1 MPSLA
6 RFGTLCCYEKEDKMK
21 RFFALS
27 IFLAIIFASLCSC
40 SLDFSDEIG
49 DKMNDLYD
57 EVYDV
62 SEPFLKED
70 ESFSSDSGSASLPE
84 SKPTVPDS
92 GSEGG
97 STGGEGGS
105 SGSTGG
111 EGGSSGSLG
120 GNNGTGDEDLG
131 GNDTPQES
139 IQIGTDVGQRLPEVS
154 LEIFD
159 ENGLT
164 GETLRPTQLGKV
176 TVINFWGTWCHYC
189 LEELPAFDE
198 VASAYKGDVYVVAIH
213 TVDCFE
219 LSAPKYVSENFS
231 NSEIIFLKDE
241 NNSGYLDEA
250 YTLYGGDGSYPYTI
264 IIDENGVIT
273 YKGFG
278 ALEYN
283 ELKALVNHALGN

>member
-1 MPSLA
+1 
-6 RFGTLCCYEKEDKMK
+6 MK

-27 IFLAIIFASLCSC
+27 IVFTIVFASLCSC

-49 DKMNDLYD
+49 DKMDDLYD

-62 SEPFLKED
+62 AEPFLKED
-70 ESFSSDSGSASLPE
+70 ESFSSDGGSASLPE

-92 GSEGG
+92 GSDGG
-97 STGGEGGS
+97 STGGS
-105 SGSTGG
+105 SGSTSGNVGPAEDG
-111 EGGSSGSLG
+111 E
-120 GNNGTGDEDLG
+120 GTGDDGFGE
-131 GNDTPQES
+131 NDTPQENV
-139 IQIGTDVGQRLPEVS
+139 QIGTEVGQRLPEVS

-189 LEELPAFDE
+189 REELPAFDE
-198 VASAYKGDVYVVAIH
+198 VASAYKGDAYVVAIH

-231 NSEIIFLKDE
+231 DSEIIFLKDE
-241 NNSGYLDEA
+241 NNSGYLDET
-250 YTLYGGDGSYPYTI
+250 YTLYGGAGSYPYTI

-278 ALEYN
+278 ALEYD

>member
-1 MPSLA
+1 
-6 RFGTLCCYEKEDKMK
+6 MK

-27 IFLAIIFASLCSC
+27 IILAIVFASLCSC

-62 SEPFLKED
+62 AEPFLKED
-70 ESFSSDSGSASLPE
+70 ESFSSESGSASLPE

-97 STGGEGGS
+97 KGDSEGGS
-105 SGSTGG
+105 SGSTGN
-111 EGGSSGSLG
+111 EGV
-120 GNNGTGDEDLG
+120 GDEDLG
-131 GNDTPQES
+131 ENDTPQEN
-139 IQIGTDVGQRLPEVS
+139 IQTGIEVGQRLPNVS

-159 ENGLT
+159 ENGLS
-164 GETLRPTQLGKV
+164 GKTLRPTQLGKV

-198 VASAYKGDVYVVAIH
+198 VASAYKEDVYVVAIH

-231 NSEIIFLKDE
+231 DSEIIFLKDE
-241 NNSGYLDEA
+241 NGSGYLDEV
-250 YTLYGGDGSYPYTI
+250 YTLYGGNGSYPYTI

>member
-6 RFGTLCCYEKEDKMK
+6 RFGALCCYEKEDKMK

-27 IFLAIIFASLCSC
+27 IFLAIVFASLCSC

-57 EVYDV
+57 EVYDA

-70 ESFSSDSGSASLPE
+70 ESYSSDSGSASLPE

-92 GSEGG
+92 GSEG
-97 STGGEGGS
+97 
-105 SGSTGG
+105 GSTGG

-139 IQIGTDVGQRLPEVS
+139 IQIGTNVGQRLPEVS

-164 GETLRPTQLGKV
+164 GEMLRPTQLGKV
-176 TVINFWGTWCHYC
+176 TVINFWGTWCHFC

-198 VASAYKGDVYVVAIH
+198 VASAYKGDVYIVAIH

-231 NSEIIFLKDE
+231 DSEIIFLKDE

-250 YTLYGGDGSYPYTI
+250 YTLYGGAGSYPYTI